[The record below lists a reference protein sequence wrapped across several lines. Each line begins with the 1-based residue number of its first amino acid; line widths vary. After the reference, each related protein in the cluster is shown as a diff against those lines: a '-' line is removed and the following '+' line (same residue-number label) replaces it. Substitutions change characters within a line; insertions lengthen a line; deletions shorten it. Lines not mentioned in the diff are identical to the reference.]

1 MPFHIKKEGSI
12 IDPSLNIYY
21 TGDKSWSDKFDERK
35 QYDTEEEATAE
46 LYRYGG
52 TIISEG

>member
-12 IDPSLNIYY
+12 LDPSLNIYY
-21 TGDKSWSDKFDERK
+21 RGAQSWSDN
-35 QYDTEEEATAE
+35 YDDRNVYATEEEATAE

-52 TIISEG
+52 TVISE

>member
-12 IDPSLNIYY
+12 VDPSVVIYY
-21 TGDKSWSDKFDERK
+21 KGNQSWSDNYDERK

-52 TIISEG
+52 TVISE

>member
-12 IDPSLNIYY
+12 IDPTLNIYY
-21 TGDKSWSDKFDERK
+21 KGDRSWSDNYDERK
-35 QYDTEEEATAE
+35 VYATEEEATAE

-52 TIISEG
+52 TVVSE

>member
-21 TGDKSWSDKFDERK
+21 TGNQSWSDNYTERK
-35 QYDTEEEATAE
+35 QYDSEDEAVAE

-52 TIISEG
+52 TVVSE

>member
-21 TGDKSWSDKFDERK
+21 KGEQSWSDNYDERK
-35 QYDTEEEATAE
+35 VYDTEEEATAE

-52 TIISEG
+52 TVISE

>member
-12 IDPSLNIYY
+12 IDSSLNIYY
-21 TGDKSWSDKFDERK
+21 KGDQSWSDQYDERK
-35 QYDTEEEATAE
+35 QYGTEEEATAE

-52 TIISEG
+52 TVVSE

>member
-12 IDPSLNIYY
+12 IDPSVTIYY
-21 TGDKSWSDKFDERK
+21 KGNQSWSDNYDERIV
-35 QYDTEEEATAE
+35 YATEDEATAE

-52 TIISEG
+52 TVISE

>member
-12 IDPSLNIYY
+12 IDPTLNIYY
-21 TGDKSWSDKFDERK
+21 KGNQSWSDNYDERRV
-35 QYDTEEEATAE
+35 YDTEEEATAE

-52 TIISEG
+52 TVISE